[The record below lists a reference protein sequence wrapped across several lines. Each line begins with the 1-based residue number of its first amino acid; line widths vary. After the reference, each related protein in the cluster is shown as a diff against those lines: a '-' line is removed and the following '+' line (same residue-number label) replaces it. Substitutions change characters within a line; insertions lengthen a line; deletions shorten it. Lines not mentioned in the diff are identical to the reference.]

1 MKERKAGLPLAQTA
15 QDGDGVDDGGLGDED
30 LLEPALQRRVLW
42 RTQQTTWFS
51 LVKFRVLRFRLLLVL
66 SSALHLN
73 ASWLARE
80 TTKGC

>member
-51 LVKFRVLRFRLLLVL
+51 LVKFRLLLVL